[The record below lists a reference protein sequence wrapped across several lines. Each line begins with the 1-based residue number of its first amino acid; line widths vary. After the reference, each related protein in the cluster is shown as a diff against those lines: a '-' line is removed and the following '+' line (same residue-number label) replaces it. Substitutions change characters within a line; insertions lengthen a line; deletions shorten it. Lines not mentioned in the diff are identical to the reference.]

1 MKRSSLVLLL
11 AMAMVAT
18 EIPVDVKAGTSTNRS
33 TVSATSIGRK
43 RKGYKPR
50 RGGLFNTGLFKKKNP
65 CGCPN
70 H

>member
-11 AMAMVAT
+11 ATTMLAT
-18 EIPVDVKAGTSTNRS
+18 EIPVDVKAGTDRS
-33 TVSATSIGRK
+33 TVSASSIGRK
-43 RKGYKPR
+43 RKGYRPR

>member
-11 AMAMVAT
+11 ATTMLAT
-18 EIPVDVKAGTSTNRS
+18 ELPVDATAGTDRS
-33 TVSATSIGRK
+33 TVSASSIGRK
-43 RKGYKPR
+43 RKGYRPR